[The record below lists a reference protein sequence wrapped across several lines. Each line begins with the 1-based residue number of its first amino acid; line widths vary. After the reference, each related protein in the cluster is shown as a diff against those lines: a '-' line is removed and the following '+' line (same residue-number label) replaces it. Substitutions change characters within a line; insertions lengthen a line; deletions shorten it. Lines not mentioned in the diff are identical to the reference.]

1 MRIDPKIKED
11 LKQKLKADLA
21 QNKKR
26 VVVVSAYKLFEPE
39 MNNLFNFFPQ
49 LKQSQIEFL
58 VDNSLLA
65 GYLIKIGSN
74 VTDLSLKGQLQ
85 NLKNLVYEIA

>member
-11 LKQKLKADLA
+11 LKQKLKADIA

-26 VVVVSAYKLFEPE
+26 VVVVSAYKLFEAE
-39 MNNLFNFFPQ
+39 MNNLYNFFPQ
-49 LKQSQIEFL
+49 LKQSQIEFM